1 MEWNGMEP
9 CFPIIDF
16 IFGFPNFKYSRN
28 SEILAFLCLKCT
40 EKEEKKMMKLFQK
53 TET

>member
-16 IFGFPNFKYSRN
+16 IFGFSNFKYSRN
-28 SEILAFLCLKCT
+28 SEILAFLYLKCT
-40 EKEEKKMMKLFQK
+40 EKEEKKMM
-53 TET
+53 